1 MEYTEDEKATWGKVF
16 RELKT
21 LYPTHACR
29 EHNRVFPLLEKYC
42 GYKEDNIP
50 QLEDVSRFLQ
60 CEFPSNKSA
69 SKASEPQH
77 HHSTTTGPELVCLPT
92 SPSEAPLSRQH
103 AQVSASAR
111 WPASSRPATS
121 WPDWPSGSSIP
132 RSTSATAPGPPTRRN
147 RECRIRNRTRAFGYA
162 EARF

>member
-16 RELKT
+16 KELKT

-77 HHSTTTGPELVCLPT
+77 HH
-92 SPSEAPLSRQH
+92 
-103 AQVSASAR
+103 
-111 WPASSRPATS
+111 
-121 WPDWPSGSSIP
+121 
-132 RSTSATAPGPPTRRN
+132 
-147 RECRIRNRTRAFGYA
+147 RA
-162 EARF
+162 